1 MERLLFFRRLSMV
14 VFLVGAVINVNA
26 QSEKTSDDWLMV
38 TDTGILIEM
47 NMVGCI
53 VSADTNDTFCVIGNN
68 GSLLADRVKKATFA
82 APGTM
87 VVGIKAIDNAIEPQM
102 ISYVV
107 ADRLTVMNA
116 KAGSTVYSIDGKA
129 VARADAKDGTAVFN
143 VSNLP
148 QGIYIVRTGKQSFK
162 FFKK

>member
-1 MERLLFFRRLSMV
+1 MV
-14 VFLVGAVINVNA
+14 AVLVGAVINVNA

-38 TDTGILIEM
+38 TDTGILVEM
-47 NMVGCI
+47 SQVGCI
-53 VSADTNDTFCVIGNN
+53 VSADTYDTFCVIGNN

-87 VVGIKAIDNAIEPQM
+87 VVGIKAINGTTEPQM

-107 ADRLTVMNA
+107 TDRLTVMNA
-116 KAGSTVYSIDGKA
+116 KAGATVYSLDGKA
-129 VARADAKDGTAVFN
+129 VARADAKDGTTVVN

-148 QGIYIVRTGKQSFK
+148 QGVYIVRTDKQSFK